1 MVELNRAVAVAM
13 AFGVERGLA
22 LMDAPELA
30 DALRDYRW
38 YHSGRAE
45 LLRRMGR
52 RAEAIV
58 AFERALEL
66 AENAQERAFLRG
78 RIEMCREDASYASC

>member
-1 MVELNRAVAVAM
+1 
-13 AFGVERGLA
+13 LA
-22 LMDAPELA
+22 E
-30 DALRDYRW
+30 ALRDYRW

-52 RAEAIV
+52 HADAV
-58 AFERALEL
+58 AAFERALAL

-78 RIEMCREDASYASC
+78 RIELCTLSN